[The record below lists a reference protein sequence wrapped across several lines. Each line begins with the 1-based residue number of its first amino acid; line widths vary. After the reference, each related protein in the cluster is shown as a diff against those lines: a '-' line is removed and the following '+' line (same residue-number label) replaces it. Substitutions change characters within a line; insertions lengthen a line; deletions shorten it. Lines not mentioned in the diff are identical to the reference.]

1 MFGSVWIRPPPHRL
15 EYAMALPHQ
24 PKPQRPR
31 DPAPPADDAAREHW
45 LTTETTG
52 RERFRSLLQHWL
64 KANGWSLAVTS
75 RLAELALLAK
85 AGEPIPDWMAGM
97 PLSSGSWVNHR
108 GHAWEAIGEPRSEP
122 AADNP
127 GWREVGLT
135 SRLHASGINLFLRG
149 KNRTLTSTFFLEV
162 GRLNEWIAAVQA
174 GKAPAPQ
181 EVRLQELVS
190 QATVLRDEE
199 GVLGPE
205 EMLSIAVGRLMPPT
219 MNDPEEPPASA
230 ASVEAMVP
238 ARALRA
244 AAAHAG
250 LDIIEDWQQIAELY
264 PTDDPQRLSRLQQVL
279 LGQSH
284 WSTSEAEDEHLASQ
298 VLLQQLNC
306 LQVQQ
311 GKTAELPTTAS

>member
-1 MFGSVWIRPPPHRL
+1 
-15 EYAMALPHQ
+15 MASPNQ
-24 PKPQRPR
+24 PKPLRLR
-31 DPAPPADDAAREHW
+31 EPAPAADAAERELW

-52 RERFRSLLQHWL
+52 RDRFRSLLQQWL
-64 KANGWSLAVTS
+64 KINGWSLAVTS

-97 PLSSGSWVNHR
+97 PLTAGSWVNHR
-108 GHAWEAIGEPRSEP
+108 GHAWEAIGLPRSEP

-174 GKAPAPQ
+174 GNSAAPQ
-181 EVRLQELVS
+181 EDRLQGLVI

-205 EMLSIAVGRLMPPT
+205 EMLSIAVGRLMPPALGQPKRLT
-219 MNDPEEPPASA
+219 ATTSSA
-230 ASVEAMVP
+230 ELVVP

-244 AAAHAG
+244 AAAGAG
-250 LDIIEDWQQIAELY
+250 LDIVEDWQQIADLY
-264 PTDDPQRLSRLQQVL
+264 PSDDPQRLSRLQQVL
-279 LGQSH
+279 LGQSS
-284 WSTSEAEDEHLASQ
+284 WSTAEAEDEHLASQ
-298 VLLQQLNC
+298 VLLQKLEG

-311 GKTAELPTTAS
+311 PTTAEIPITSS